1 MKRIL
6 LTSLIALGALVSAQV
21 TGSKTIGTDYT
32 TLSEAF
38 ADLNTKGVGS
48 GGVTLN
54 IPAGYSETAPSG
66 GFQLGSTVLNA
77 TLSSANPLVIQ
88 KNGSGANPLFTGNTG
103 TSATVDAI
111 FKFSGVDH
119 MTIDGIDIKE
129 DTANTTA
136 VTLNERGFA
145 FYNLTGTDGCN
156 YNTIK
161 NSKITFL
168 RNFNNTAIGIYFAHQ
183 NATGTALNPTTV
195 EGTHSYNKIYS
206 NTIEKSLGS
215 AVIFTGFAFAPSPYT
230 LFDQGNDIGGS
241 TTATGNTLTD
251 IGGVAGGAYINNNYG
266 FNNTAQNNL
275 NVSNNTINF
284 SPNGKGTVGI
294 FVSGANATFTTNN
307 NMINA
312 FGNAD
317 NNAGTQHYGIYAN
330 SSGMNLTANSNIIK
344 VIAGS
349 FNGGSAAYGLYIQNP
364 SGTLTANGNDISM
377 FGVDTVQG
385 LYAGTTG
392 SFSNI
397 SNNII
402 RNLSTSGAFSNASGI
417 YLNGTA
423 ITTNI
428 SNNKISD
435 IVSNGNGGNAYGL
448 YVGGSAA
455 NTTTNIFNNLI
466 SDMKTP
472 TANGTS
478 VSLAGINLAATGAN
492 SKLNVYYNTV
502 NLNAVST
509 GTNFSST
516 GILHAYN
523 INATN
528 GALSLR
534 NNIIVNTST
543 PNGTGTTSAFRR
555 TSAVNLEN
563 YAMTS
568 DNNDF
573 AVGTTGFVYFNGTT
587 KYNLEDFKTLVSTR
601 EANSISL
608 IPQFLSVSGTD
619 ADFLKI
625 NGSASANELL
635 DNKGSNIDGYATDFA
650 GTTRNVATPDLGAY
664 EFSYAAPTVA
674 PDCTTITVP
683 SNATTNVVPNPV
695 TINWTATNNA
705 ASYKVYL
712 GSTAGGSEVVNGTV
726 VTGLS
731 YVANLDRNKTY
742 YLRVVPTNNL
752 GDATGCQEI
761 TFSTNDFTYCTP
773 SFPTVE
779 PITNVTFGGINNS
792 TSAVLNGTSGY
803 QDFTN
808 IIGHVKA
815 GTTSEL
821 SVAGKSDANDGKKSF
836 FVVFVDWNQNGSLND
851 AGEVYFGDGSL
862 FVDNSTGE
870 DGKTALGNI
879 AVPANAKLGQTR
891 MRIKKEWSY
900 SAPVSTS
907 NFTNPCDR
915 ARNFGQAEDYTLD
928 VLADGT
934 LATTEIGKSKV
945 SVYPN
950 PFTDILNVSNV
961 KGVKSISVLD
971 TTGRRVKSISASS
984 AIDLSNLNSGLY
996 IVNLQIEDGSVKSFK
1011 VIKK

>member
-1 MKRIL
+1 MKKTLQTIL
-6 LTSLIALGALVSAQV
+6 VALGVSATAQV
-21 TGSKTIGTDYT
+21 AGTKTIGTDYP
-32 TLSEAF
+32 TLAAAF
-38 ADLNTKGVGS
+38 TDLNTNGVAS
-48 GGVTLN
+48 GGVIIN
-54 IPAGYSETAPSG
+54 IPSDYNETAPVSG
-66 GFQLGSTVLNA
+66 YLLGSTVLNA
-77 TLSSANPLVIQ
+77 SLSQTNQLIIQ
-88 KNGSGANPLFTGNTG
+88 KSGTGANPLFTGNTG
-103 TSATVDAI
+103 TSTTVDAI
-111 FKFSGVDH
+111 FKFSGVDYL
-119 MTIDGIDIKE
+119 TLDGIDLKE
-129 DTANTTA
+129 NAANTTA
-136 VTLNERGFA
+136 LTLNERGFA

-183 NATGTALNPTTV
+183 TATGTALNPTSA

-215 AVIFTGFAFAPSPYT
+215 AVMFTGYSFAPSPYT

-241 TTATGNTLTD
+241 STATGNILTD
-251 IGGVAGGAYINNNYG
+251 IGGVAGGTYVTNNYG

-294 FVSGANATFTTNN
+294 FVSGTNGTFITNN
-307 NMINA
+307 NTINA

-317 NNAGTQHYGIYAN
+317 NNVGTQHYGIYAT
-330 SSGMNLTANSNIIK
+330 SAGMNLIANNNIIK
-344 VIAGS
+344 VSVAS
-349 FNGGSAAYGLYIQNP
+349 FNGGSAAYGLYVQNAN
-364 SGTLTANGNDISM
+364 GTLGAAGNDISIN
-377 FGVDTVQG
+377 GVDTVQG
-385 LYAGTTG
+385 LYASTTG

-397 SNNII
+397 TNNIV
-402 RNLSTSGAFSNASGI
+402 RNLSTFGSFSNVSGI
-417 YLNGTA
+417 YVNGTA
-423 ITTNI
+423 LTTNI

-435 IVSNGNGGNAYGL
+435 IVSNGNGGNAYGV
-448 YVGGSAA
+448 YVGGTTA

-466 SDMKTP
+466 SDLKTP

-509 GTNFSST
+509 GANFSST

-523 INATN
+523 VNATN

-543 PNGTGTTSAFRR
+543 PNGTGTASAFRR
-555 TSAVNLEN
+555 SSAVNLEN

-573 AVGTTGFVYFNGTT
+573 AVGATGFVYFNGTT

-601 EANSISL
+601 ETNSISL
-608 IPQFLSVSGTD
+608 LPQFISVSGTD

-625 NGSASANELL
+625 NGSAQANELL
-635 DNKGSNIDGYATDFA
+635 DNKGSSIDGYTIDFI
-650 GTTRNVATPDLGAY
+650 GTTRNTATPDLGAY
-664 EFSYAAPTVA
+664 EFTYAAPTVA
-674 PDCTTITVP
+674 PDCTTVTVP
-683 SNATTNVVPNPV
+683 SNASTSVVPNPV
-695 TINWTATNNA
+695 TINWTAANNA
-705 ASYKVYL
+705 VNYKVYL
-712 GSTAGGSEVVNGTV
+712 GSTAGGSEVVNGAV

-731 YVANLDRNKTY
+731 YVANLERNKTY
-742 YLRVVPTNNL
+742 YLRVVSNNNI

-761 TFSTNDFTYCTP
+761 TFSTSDFAFCTP

-779 PITNVTFGGINNS
+779 PITNISFGGINNS
-792 TSAVLNGTSGY
+792 SSAILNGTSGY

-808 IIGHVKA
+808 ITGQVKA

-821 SVAGKSDANDGKKSF
+821 SVAGKSDANDGKKSY

-862 FVDNSTGE
+862 FIDNSTGE
-870 DGKTALGNI
+870 DGKTAVGNI
-879 AVPANAKLGQTR
+879 AIPSDAKLGQTR
-891 MRIKKEWSY
+891 MRVKKEWSY
-900 SAPVSTS
+900 SAPLSSS
-907 NFTNPCDR
+907 NFTNPCNI
-915 ARNFGQAEDYTLD
+915 ARNFGQAEDYTLN
-928 VLADGT
+928 VLPNET
-934 LATTEIGKSKV
+934 LQVTEAVKSKI

-950 PFTDILNVSNV
+950 PFLDHLNVSDIKNV
-961 KGVKSISVLD
+961 QSISVSD
-971 TTGRRVKSISASS
+971 MTGRQIKNIIPSQS
-984 AIDLSNLNSGLY
+984 IDLGNLRRGLY
-996 IVNLQIEDGSVKSFK
+996 IVNIQLNDGSVKSFK